1 MKKFLLLLAVAAM
14 SASCIGDL
22 SDQFGHGEGGKLPI
36 NISVAQSRAND
47 VAFENGDQLGLYVV
61 NHNASGAGT
70 LKSYNNHVDNMRF
83 TLSSTWTPDEN
94 IYWLDNSTKADFYAY
109 YPYGTPANVN
119 AYAFSV
125 KNDQSSEADY
135 WASDFLWGKRSSV
148 SPTAEAVAIETEHL
162 FSNALIYVVAGEG
175 VSEESLAAADIEVK
189 VCNVKTSATIDL
201 ATGDAVANGSSAEIK
216 PWNTGSYYRAMIV
229 PQVVSSNSKLLSV
242 KINGEE
248 YAHYTDIE
256 FKRNTRHKITVTVT
270 SADSPSSRF
279 SVNFTIKEWQDDEVD
294 YGGNLV
300 KDEGKDTP
308 DNKEFSVEFSEVTPQ
323 NATYVCTP
331 VDSKMLYLLVSSQ
344 ELGQYGVQ
352 GETPEELMKN
362 YIQLLAIN
370 YMLTTQPDYYFV
382 YQGASTEMPKYVS
395 RWSAEESVTVY
406 AVGFKATK
414 TEEAYDM
421 LIATEAELATPVNY
435 WEVPFLPYP
444 TLTVPENQLTH
455 NVSSAAGEL
464 VIDCVLENPQTDGS
478 EVMIS
483 SEATWATATWADN
496 KLTIAYEAN
505 TAAVA
510 RRAKIAV
517 QYGIYTDPFE
527 ITVNQ
532 EKDAN
537 AVAITLDV
545 KVTGTTFNGIWVDVT
560 PSDDTVTYALDSTAP
575 DKNWETGAELPMDWA
590 TVAENLLSSVPG
602 TTTFHK
608 GAVKGHFIKMNPSN
622 YEWYGLDYYVYA
634 VAVDA
639 TSEEGTDYYGNPK
652 TTWTVNGIL
661 SDVYYDRTTIDNSNM
676 PSLEW
681 DLTKNPDL
689 VWNESAERYEL
700 EVVEGSTVKLYFNV
714 TNPVAG
720 ASVKLNGTLYDSYN
734 VVNGEP
740 IIDNVEGSITLNIDT
755 FDTSKKYHYISP
767 YFKYTNEAN
776 DNWGI
781 TTPSLRITQVEAS
794 ATRAIAGE

>member
-14 SASCIGDL
+14 SAACIGDL
-22 SDQFGHGEGGKLPI
+22 SDQFGQGEGGKLPI

-61 NHNASGAGT
+61 NHNASGAGI

-109 YPYGTPANVN
+109 YPYGIPANVN

-175 VSEESLAAADIEVK
+175 VSAEMLAEADIEVT
-189 VCNVKTSATIDL
+189 VCNVKTSATINL

-270 SADSPSSRF
+270 SADSPSNRF

-308 DNKEFSVEFSEVTPQ
+308 ENKEFSVEFSNVSAQT
-323 NATYVCTP
+323 ATYVCTP
-331 VDSKMLYLLVSSQ
+331 VDSKMLYLLVTSQ
-344 ELGQYGVQ
+344 ELLSYGCQ
-352 GETPEELMKN
+352 GNTPEESMKI
-362 YIQLLAIN
+362 YVELLAQSG
-370 YMLTTQPDYYFV
+370 MLTGEADQYFV
-382 YQGASTEMPKYVS
+382 LQGANTKAPKEAY
-395 RWSAEESVTVY
+395 RWSAEEVTVY
-406 AVGFKATK
+406 AIGISVTVGTK
-414 TEEAYDM
+414 IDPNTGMPEVTVGY
-421 LIATEAELATPVNY
+421 LTPVNS

-444 TLTVPENQLTH
+444 ALTVPENQLT
-455 NVSSAAGEL
+455 NTVSSAAGKL
-464 VIDCVLENPQTDGS
+464 VIDCVLENPQADGS

-505 TAAVA
+505 TAAIA

-517 QYGIYTDPFE
+517 QYGSYTDPFE
-527 ITVNQ
+527 VTVNQ
-532 EKDAN
+532 EKDAD
-537 AVAITLDV
+537 AVAVTLNITV
-545 KVTGTTFNGIWVDVT
+545 KETHFNKIVVDIDSSDDNAYYALNTLVPPTDWKTGAPVDV
-560 PSDDTVTYALDSTAP
+560 
-575 DKNWETGAELPMDWA
+575 DW
-590 TVAENLLSSVPG
+590 VSEAENLIGYPG
-602 TTTFHK
+602 T
-608 GAVKGHFIKMNPSN
+608 AVFLQGDQTGYEIKMNPSN
-622 YEWYGLDYYVYA
+622 YEWVGYDYYVFGFA
-634 VAVDA
+634 VAMNEDNTKPVA
-639 TSEEGTDYYGNPK
+639 QLG
-652 TTWTVNGIL
+652 
-661 SDVYYDRTTIDNSNM
+661 DVAYTLTTIDVSDM
-676 PSLEW
+676 PVLTW
-681 DLTKNPDL
+681 DAEKSGLT
-689 VWNESAERYEL
+689 WNENNERYEL

-720 ASVKLNGTLYDSYN
+720 ASVKLNSYNNTLYDSYN

-740 IIDNVEGSITLNIDT
+740 IIDNAEGSITLNIDT
-755 FDTSKKYHYISP
+755 FDTSKKYHYVSP
-767 YFKYTNEAN
+767 IFKYTNEAN

-781 TTPSLRITQVEAS
+781 TTPALRITQVEAS
-794 ATRAIAGE
+794 ATRAIAGK

>member
-1 MKKFLLLLAVAAM
+1 MKKILLLLAVAAM

-22 SDQFGHGEGGKLPI
+22 SDQFGQGEGGKLPI

-47 VAFENGDQLGLYVV
+47 VAFESGDQLGLYVV

-70 LKSYNNHVDNMRF
+70 LKSYNNHVNNMRF

-270 SADSPSSRF
+270 SADSPSNRF

-308 DNKEFSVEFSEVTPQ
+308 ENKEFSVEFSEVTPQ
-323 NATYVCTP
+323 SATYVCTP

-362 YIQLLAIN
+362 YIQLLAVN

-382 YQGASTEMPKYVS
+382 YQGANTEMPKMAS

-414 TEEAYDM
+414 TEEVYDM
-421 LIATEAELATPVNY
+421 LIATEAELATAVNV

-444 TLTVPENQLTH
+444 TLTVPENQLT
-455 NVSSAAGEL
+455 NTVSSAAGKL

-517 QYGIYTDPFE
+517 QYGSYTNLFE
-527 ITVNQ
+527 VTVNQ
-532 EKDAN
+532 EKDAD
-537 AVAITLDV
+537 AVAVTLNITV
-545 KVTGTTFNGIWVDVT
+545 KETHFDKIVVDIDS
-560 PSDDTVTYALDSTAP
+560 SDDNAYYALNTLAQPTD
-575 DKNWETGAELPMDWA
+575 WETGAPVEVDW
-590 TVAENLLSSVPG
+590 VSEAENLIGNPG
-602 TTTFHK
+602 T
-608 GAVKGHFIKMNPSN
+608 AVFLQGDQTGYEIKMIPSN
-622 YEWYGLDYYVYA
+622 YKWSGYNYYVFGFA
-634 VAVDA
+634 VAMNKDNTKPVAQFGDVAYTLTTVDA
-639 TSEEGTDYYGNPK
+639 SDMPVL
-652 TTWTVNGIL
+652 TW
-661 SDVYYDRTTIDNSNM
+661 DVEKSG
-676 PSLEW
+676 
-681 DLTKNPDL
+681 LT
-689 VWNESAERYEL
+689 WNENNERYEL

-720 ASVKLNGTLYDSYN
+720 ASVKLNGNSLYDSNN

-740 IIDNVEGSITLNIDT
+740 IVDNEEGSVTLNVDT
-755 FDTSKKYHYISP
+755 FDTAKKYHYVNLSL
-767 YFKYTNEAN
+767 KYTNEAN
-776 DNWGI
+776 DIWGI
-781 TTPSLRITQVEAS
+781 TTPALRITQVEAS
-794 ATRAIAGE
+794 ATRAIAGK

>member
-22 SDQFGHGEGGKLPI
+22 SDQFGQGEGGKLPI

-270 SADSPSSRF
+270 SADSPSNRF

-308 DNKEFSVEFSEVTPQ
+308 DNKEFSVEFSEVG
-323 NATYVCTP
+323 ARYAACVCTP

-352 GETPEELMKN
+352 GETLEELMKN
-362 YIQLLAIN
+362 YIQLLATN
-370 YMLTTQPDYYFV
+370 YVLTTQPDYYFV
-382 YQGASTEMPKYVS
+382 YQGANTEMPKYVFRS
-395 RWSAEESVTVY
+395 SAEESVTVY

-444 TLTVPENQLTH
+444 ALTVPENQLTH
-455 NVSSAAGEL
+455 NVSSAAGKL

-478 EVMIS
+478 EVIIS

-517 QYGIYTDPFE
+517 QYGNYTDPFE

-537 AVAITLDV
+537 ATAITLNITV
-545 KVTGTTFNGIWVDVT
+545 KETHFDKIVVDIDS
-560 PSDDTVTYALDSTAP
+560 SDDNAYYALNTLVQPTD
-575 DKNWETGAELPMDWA
+575 WETGAPAEVDW
-590 TVAENLLSSVPG
+590 VSEAENLISYPG
-602 TTTFHK
+602 T
-608 GAVKGHFIKMNPSN
+608 AVFLQGDQTGYEIKMNPSN
-622 YEWYGLDYYVYA
+622 YEWTGYNYYVFGFA
-634 VAVDA
+634 VAMNEDNTKPVAQLGYVAYTLTTVDA
-639 TSEEGTDYYGNPK
+639 RDMPVL
-652 TTWTVNGIL
+652 TWDAEKSG
-661 SDVYYDRTTIDNSNM
+661 
-676 PSLEW
+676 
-681 DLTKNPDL
+681 LT
-689 VWNESAERYEL
+689 WNENYERYEL

-720 ASVKLNGTLYDSYN
+720 ASVKLNGTLYDGNN

-740 IIDNVEGSITLNIDT
+740 IIDNAEGSITLNIDT
-755 FDTSKKYHYISP
+755 FDTAKKYHYISP
-767 YFKYTNEAN
+767 SFKYTNEAD

-781 TTPSLRITQVEAS
+781 RTPSLRITQVEAS